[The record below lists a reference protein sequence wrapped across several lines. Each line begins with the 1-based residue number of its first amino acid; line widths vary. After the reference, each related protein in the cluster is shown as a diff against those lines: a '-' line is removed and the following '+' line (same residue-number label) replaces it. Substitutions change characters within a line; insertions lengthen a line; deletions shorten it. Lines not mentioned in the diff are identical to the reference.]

1 MPVSGQWC
9 SEATELFNT
18 LKAKI
23 PGKLNES
30 ELEIRK
36 ILIFDLQDKP
46 NENENLV
53 MKVYACEDYRLENG
67 RTEPIY
73 SVDLLFGGEDSI
85 TEYLLQQN
93 LAVKVS

>member
-1 MPVSGQWC
+1 
-9 SEATELFNT
+9 
-18 LKAKI
+18 
-23 PGKLNES
+23 
-30 ELEIRK
+30 
-36 ILIFDLQDKP
+36 
-46 NENENLV
+46 
-53 MKVYACEDYRLENG
+53 MKVYTCDEYRLENG